1 MKYSLAPAKII
12 AAGLMIA
19 GCAGGGGAL
28 GADGMPSAL
37 VGTFTANVPIS
48 LGRRCP
54 NGELISI
61 RYIRTLT
68 MRADRSA
75 DLHAVNVDAG
85 QTDGC
90 SSRTGGTC
98 NIIDTIE
105 DSNAR
110 VAVQDTALAIETGQ
124 GRETLR
130 SLCNPAMNT
139 ARTLGTR
146 TVRMRWAMVTST
158 RTRRPALRLTA
169 APLGITCPNSFNPT
183 GNDCPTVLFER
194 QQ

>member
-1 MKYSLAPAKII
+1 MKHCLAPAKII

-19 GCAGGGGAL
+19 GIAGGVTL
-28 GADGMPSAL
+28 GAGGIPKAL
-37 VGTFTANVPIS
+37 VGTFTADVPIS
-48 LGRRCP
+48 LGRRCS
-54 NGELISI
+54 NGELVGI

-68 MRADRSA
+68 MRADGTA
-75 DLHAVNVDAG
+75 GLHAVNIDAG

-90 SSRTGGTC
+90 SRTGGTC

-105 DSNAR
+105 DSKAMA
-110 VAVQDTALAIETGQ
+110 AVQDTMLTIETGQ

-130 SLCNPAMNT
+130 SICNPAMNT
-139 ARTLGTR
+139 ARTIGTR
-146 TVRMRWAMVTST
+146 TVRMRWAVVASPKTG
-158 RTRRPALRLTA
+158 RPALRLTA